1 MAETEKFITAING
14 FLENKEYKRALEE
27 IEGIESSNSSL
38 LYPLDIAPLNG
49 GGKMRLLAARVY
61 YHNQIY
67 DRAAELLEGLEK
79 GYPDITAEKD
89 FIFLRYQ
96 LLLIKENPESAIRFL
111 ESLTADIQ
119 SGETA
124 FFIKFC
130 MGKAYFWKG
139 DYHTSNIHFQ
149 ACRKHYASQ
158 PDYLMLGNV
167 LYMLGYTAF
176 QRSFFEIAE
185 TYYAKAL
192 ENYRS
197 IGNREQ
203 IAATRHMKGILDYK
217 TGRYSVAEKNLL
229 AAAKYYMK
237 SGNRTRM
244 AESYIARGRLCIFT
258 GKLSRGKELISKG
271 LKIAEKTEHKRGIAL
286 ACEFLGEIRCLEDEH
301 NDAFLW
307 LERARSIAFDI
318 APRGDIMLEVSR
330 RTGDL
335 CIAAGELENAEKEL
349 LISLKLAE
357 GLHDRYELGATL
369 RALGILEARKGNL
382 DLARS
387 YFREAVMTLRL
398 IKEKFELA
406 RTLQAAA
413 EAFLEYPAR
422 VEIDGEEV
430 MELVREGKRLAVEAS
445 QLFDSLEL
453 KKRRNECL
461 DIIGKLE
468 GMVCEREGISKIDNV
483 VFEKRWLYE
492 GFLVAR
498 SSHLRKTAAKV
509 INIAPSGI
517 PILITGETG
526 TGKEVIARL
535 IHKLSGRADGA
546 FVAVN
551 CASVADQVFES
562 ELFGHRKGAFTGAER
577 DHTGLVMRASGGT
590 LFLDEISELSLRQ
603 QAKLLRVLQEG
614 KVRRVG
620 ESIERDADV
629 RIITASNQNIT
640 GLLRSG
646 KLRKDFYYRINVESI
661 TLEPLRKHR
670 EDIYP
675 LFSFYMN
682 KFGYNA
688 GIEADLLRLL
698 ESYNWPGNV
707 RQIVSLAKVLSY
719 RCRNKR
725 IIRKSDLPARI
736 RKQHIIGPGID
747 IPGEMKL
754 LKIRPIPTI
763 GLTKDPEDV
772 KKLLISTLLTMGGNK
787 SAAARELGISRSTI
801 YRAMKKLNLT

>member
-1 MAETEKFITAING
+1 MAETKKLINTING
-14 FLENKEYKRALEE
+14 FLEKEEYKSALKK
-27 IEGIESSNSSL
+27 IKGIESSNSSPL
-38 LYPLDIAPLNG
+38 SALDIAPLNG
-49 GGKMRLLAARVY
+49 GGKMKLLAARVY

-96 LLLIKENPESAIRFL
+96 LLLINENPESAIRFL
-111 ESLTADIQ
+111 ESLPADIQ

-130 MGKAYFWKG
+130 MGKACFWKG
-139 DYHTSNIHFQ
+139 DYHASNIHFQ
-149 ACRKHYASQ
+149 ACRKHYASKS
-158 PDYLMLGNV
+158 DHLMLGNV
-167 LYMLGYTAF
+167 LYMLGYTAC

-192 ENYRS
+192 ENFRA
-197 IGNREQ
+197 IGNRGQ
-203 IAATRHMKGILDYK
+203 IAATQHMMGILDYK
-217 TGRYSVAEKNLL
+217 TGRYSISEKNLL
-229 AAAKYYMK
+229 AAAKNYMK

-258 GKLSRGKELISKG
+258 GKLSRGKELVGEG

-286 ACEFLGEIRCLEDEH
+286 ACEFLGEISCLAGEL

-307 LERARSIAFDI
+307 LERARRIAVDI
-318 APRGDIMLEVSR
+318 APQGDIMLEVSR

-335 CIAAGELENAEKEL
+335 CIAAGHLEDAEKEL
-349 LISLKLAE
+349 LKSLKLAE

-406 RTLQAAA
+406 KTLQSAA
-413 EAFLEYPAR
+413 ESFLEYPSR
-422 VEIDGEEV
+422 IEIVGEEV
-430 MELVREGKRLAVEAS
+430 MEFVREGKGLAVEAS

-453 KKRRNECL
+453 KKRGNECL
-461 DIIGKLE
+461 DLINKLDKMICKQE
-468 GMVCEREGISKIDNV
+468 CVSKISNIL
-483 VFEKRWLYE
+483 FEKHWLY
-492 GFLVAR
+492 GDFLVAR
-498 SSHLRKTAAKV
+498 SSHLRKTVAKV
-509 INIAPSGI
+509 KNIAPSGI

-526 TGKEVIARL
+526 TGKEVIARF
-535 IHKLSGRADGA
+535 IHRLSGRAEGA

-562 ELFGHRKGAFTGAER
+562 ELFGHRKGAFTGAQR

-629 RIITASNQNIT
+629 RIITASNQNIA

-661 TLEPLRKHR
+661 TLEPLRRHR

-675 LFSFYMN
+675 LFSYYMN
-682 KFGYNA
+682 KYGYSA
-688 GIEADLLRLL
+688 GIEAELLGLL

-707 RQIVSLAKVLSY
+707 RQIVSLAKVLSH
-719 RCRNKR
+719 RCRNRR

-736 RKQHIIGPGID
+736 RKQHIFGMEIEIS
-747 IPGEMKL
+747 GEMEL
-754 LKIRPIPTI
+754 LKIRPIPAI

-772 KKLLISTLLTMGGNK
+772 RKLLVSTLLKMGGNK

-801 YRAMKKLNLT
+801 YRVMKRLDLG